1 MKSSP
6 SSKSNCREE
15 TSDRLHK
22 TENPFLEFLESIRH
36 NLISFNLLECR
47 QNTNHHFK
55 YKVLQEKISLG
66 VINRISC
73 DACNLSF
80 QAKSFEIQ
88 NHCLFFIYIFRG
100 DCEIAEGNQS
110 PEDIREGEFVFYE
123 ALQKITIKSD
133 KRVDFI
139 LALLSEPYV
148 LTHTKHDPE
157 LYCGRI
163 FKSKS
168 AANKLFSSVL
178 ATTFKSLPFLPLD
191 THELVLDGLFSYL
204 RPSFKEL
211 EVNTALTTQTH
222 LDFLWYK
229 GNEVIR
235 RRFKDPSL
243 QLSDIA
249 AELSVSK
256 RYLSQAFRQR
266 GTTVH
271 KQLMGFRLKRAS
283 VMLSEEHCRHFSVEE
298 IAKRNGFKQISHFSR
313 LFKEEFGI
321 TPSEKRNKSIFY

>member
-1 MKSSP
+1 M
-6 SSKSNCREE
+6 
-15 TSDRLHK
+15 
-22 TENPFLEFLESIRH
+22 
-36 NLISFNLLECR
+36 
-47 QNTNHHFK
+47 
-55 YKVLQEKISLG
+55 QEKISLG

-110 PEDIREGEFVFYE
+110 PEDIREGEFVFTRHFKKLLSKVINE
-123 ALQKITIKSD
+123 STSSWL
-133 KRVDFI
+133 
-139 LALLSEPYV
+139 LLSEPYV

-178 ATTFKSLPFLPLD
+178 TTHLQIPSFHSPLD

-235 RRFKDPSL
+235 RRFKRSISSTQRYRRRTNRVKTISL
-243 QLSDIA
+243 AS
-249 AELSVSK
+249 
-256 RYLSQAFRQR
+256 FRQR

-298 IAKRNGFKQISHFSR
+298 IAKKWF
-313 LFKEEFGI
+313 
-321 TPSEKRNKSIFY
+321 

>member
-1 MKSSP
+1 MKTNP
-6 SSKSNCREE
+6 DSKSYSRGEA
-15 TSDRLHK
+15 SSQLHNK
-22 TENPFLEFLESIRH
+22 ENSFLEFLESIRH

-47 QNTNHHFK
+47 QNTNLHFN
-55 YKVLQEKISLG
+55 YRVLKEKISLG
-66 VINRISC
+66 ILNRISC

-100 DCEIAEGNQS
+100 ECEIAGGNQS

-123 ALQKITIKSD
+123 AFQKIIIKSD
-133 KRVDFI
+133 KRFDCI
-139 LALLSEPYV
+139 LALLSESYI
-148 LTHTKHDPE
+148 LTHTKYDQE
-157 LYCGRI
+157 LFCGRI
-163 FKSKS
+163 FRSKS
-168 AANKLFSSVL
+168 IANKLFSSVL
-178 ATTFKSLPFLPLD
+178 TTTFKSLPFLPLD

-235 RRFKDPSL
+235 KRFKDPSL

-249 AELSVSK
+249 AELTVSK

-271 KQLMGFRLKRAS
+271 KQLMAFRLKRAS

-298 IAKRNGFKQISHFSR
+298 IAKRSGFKQVSHFSR

-321 TPSEKRNKSIFY
+321 TPSEKRNQSVFY

>member
-1 MKSSP
+1 MKTSP
-6 SSKSNCREE
+6 STKSTNRRKN
-15 TSDRLHK
+15 SDRLDN
-22 TENPFLEFLESIRH
+22 TNNTFLEFLECIRH
-36 NLISFNLLECR
+36 ELVSFNLLECR
-47 QNTNHHFK
+47 QNTNQHFK

-80 QAKSFEIQ
+80 QANSFEIK

-100 DCEIAEGNQS
+100 ECEIAEGNQS
-110 PEDIREGEFVFYE
+110 SGDIREGEFVFYE

-133 KRVDFI
+133 KQFDCI

-148 LTHTKHDPE
+148 LTHTKHDPD

-178 ATTFKSLPFLPLD
+178 TTTFKSLPFLPLD
-191 THELVLDGLFSYL
+191 MHELVLDGLFSYL

-211 EVNTALTTQTH
+211 EVNTALTSQTH

-235 RRFKDPSL
+235 KRFKEPSL
-243 QLSDIA
+243 KISDIA
-249 AELSVSK
+249 SELTVST
-256 RYLSQAFRQR
+256 RYLAQAFRQR

-271 KQLMGFRLKRAS
+271 KQLMTFRLKRAS
-283 VMLSEEHCRHFSVEE
+283 VMLSEEHCRHLSIEE
-298 IAKRNGFKQISHFSR
+298 IAKKNGFRQVSHFSR
-313 LFKEEFGI
+313 LFKEEFGM
-321 TPSEKRNKSIFY
+321 TPSEKRNQSVFY